1 MTDSFGARLRRERER
16 RAIDIA
22 QVAARTKIKASLFEA
37 LERDDV
43 SQWPAGL
50 FRRSFIRAYA
60 DAVGLDPQATLAE
73 FMQHFPDPSEA
84 AQRQLEQPPAQPGF
98 QASTTASAAGQD
110 HFDTRNPD
118 PRYELQNDPPPAR
131 LGTTELA
138 AALRLTLAEADMP
151 FQGGRVLTGAR
162 ARWIAAACDMTVVLT
177 VALLLF
183 AIVERFWM
191 PLGITALSYY
201 IGGILLLGNSPGIC
215 LLAPRESDDDT
226 VQPSEPARTA
236 ARPRHADPGRPRTPE
251 PVRSPFRAPR
261 RARTTR
267 T

>member
-16 RAIDIA
+16 RTIDIA

-60 DAVGLDPQATLAE
+60 DAVGLDPQATLTE
-73 FMQHFPDPSEA
+73 FMQHFPEPGERTERSNARPALPVNGSSATGLDHAEAAATENGSEA
-84 AQRQLEQPPAQPGF
+84 PPAAPV
-98 QASTTASAAGQD
+98 
-110 HFDTRNPD
+110 
-118 PRYELQNDPPPAR
+118 R

-138 AALRLTLAEADMP
+138 AALRLTLAEADLP
-151 FQGGRVLTGAR
+151 FQGGPVLSGVK
-162 ARWIAAACDMTVVLT
+162 ARWIAAGCDVTVV
-177 VALLLF
+177 VAVTLMVF
-183 AIVERFWM
+183 AITGNFWM
-191 PLGITALSYY
+191 PLGITALAYY
-201 IGGILLLGNSPGIC
+201 IGGILLLGNSPGIW
-215 LLAPRESDDDT
+215 LLAPRESGDD
-226 VQPSEPARTA
+226 VQPPETARA
-236 ARPRHADPGRPRTPE
+236 ARPRHPDPRHVEPGRGRTPE

>member
-16 RAIDIA
+16 RTIDIA

-60 DAVGLDPQATLAE
+60 EAIGLDPQATLCE
-73 FMQHFPDPSEA
+73 FMQHFPDPSEPLA
-84 AQRQLEQPPAQPGF
+84 PRPGQPGPR
-98 QASTTASAAGQD
+98 QASSPSTPLDFPEPRTAA
-110 HFDTRNPD
+110 RND
-118 PRYELQNDPPPAR
+118 VPAEPSGR
-131 LGTTELA
+131 LGSTELA

-151 FQGGRVLTGAR
+151 FQRGRALSGPQ

-177 VALLLF
+177 VALILF

-201 IGGILLLGNSPGIC
+201 IGGILLLGNSPGSC
-215 LLAPRESDDDT
+215 LLAPKEAADT
-226 VQPSEPARTA
+226 VQPSEPARAA
-236 ARPRHADPGRPRTPE
+236 ARPRHADPGPGRGRAPE
-251 PVRSPFRAPR
+251 PARSPFRAPR
-261 RARTTR
+261 RTRTTR